1 MCNDIIIFPFIISF
15 EMEKIPSASLNI
27 LQPSNLLVF
36 MVFYSPVIIA
46 ISIIAFSVIVQGAGY
61 GQITWDTAVEEIEI

>member
-1 MCNDIIIFPFIISF
+1 
-15 EMEKIPSASLNI
+15 MENIPSGSLNI

-46 ISIIAFSVIVQGAGY
+46 ISIIAFSVIVQSFKGFIYLGFMF
-61 GQITWDTAVEEIEI
+61 AVSIIREFVLCSRSNRNETS